1 MGLDKNALKTKI
13 KKAFDD
19 ESDTEVDPAEARER
33 TAQAIANA
41 VDDYVKAGTVNVNV
55 SVDPS
60 THVGTGTGSIS

>member
-1 MGLDKNALKTKI
+1 MALDKDALKLRI
-13 KKAFDD
+13 EQAFDD
-19 ESDTEVDPAEARER
+19 ESDTEVNPAEARER
-33 TAQAIANA
+33 IAQAIANA